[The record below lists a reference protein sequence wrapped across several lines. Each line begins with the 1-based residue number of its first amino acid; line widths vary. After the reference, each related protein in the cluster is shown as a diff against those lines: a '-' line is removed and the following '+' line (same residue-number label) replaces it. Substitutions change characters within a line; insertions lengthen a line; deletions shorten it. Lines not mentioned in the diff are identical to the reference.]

1 MKKINTRARVVIVS
15 LLVATA
21 YVLMSLFWEGTSP
34 DPQIQFVEDLLKG
47 LILGVI
53 LYLGTFWALFF
64 KVRGER
70 LITIMLFP
78 SIGILVLS
86 ILMQLILVTF
96 ISNISQVPLLIISFL
111 VLGAFT
117 YINLLAVNIL
127 NTSYLQ
133 NIPLAQAA
141 KAAVFIISLIDAFL
155 TFYLIFT
162 NDINIF
168 YRLGI
173 VYLTTVLFSYI
184 SLWSIEL
191 RRMNKV
197 TISLTVALLM
207 LLLAGGIS
215 MWPVGAPYLALALT
229 LTFYVCM
236 NISLEMREIIGKW
249 IWVEY
254 GVIFTLI
261 VFLLVLLSEWGIN
274 GPLIS

>member
-15 LLVATA
+15 LIVATV
-21 YVLMSLFWEGTSP
+21 YVLMSLFWEETSL
-34 DPQIQFVEDLLKG
+34 DPQIQFVNDLIKG
-47 LILGVI
+47 VVLGAI

-64 KVRGER
+64 KVKGER

-86 ILMQLILVTF
+86 ILMQLILLTF
-96 ISNISQVPLLIISFL
+96 ISNISQIPLLIISF
-111 VLGAFT
+111 VIIGAFT

-155 TFYLIFT
+155 SFYLIFT

-173 VYLTTVLFSYI
+173 VYLTTILFSYI

-191 RRMNKV
+191 RRANKV

-254 GVIFTLI
+254 GVIFALI
-261 VFLLVLLSEWGIN
+261 IFLLVLLSEWGIN

>member
-197 TISLTVALLM
+197 TISLTVSLLM

>member
-141 KAAVFIISLIDAFL
+141 KAAIFIISLIDAFL

>member
-78 SIGILVLS
+78 SIGILALS